1 METFK
6 LVGILSAMILM
17 VVAGVGFEF
26 AHAVGNHDEAMV
38 LSIQEMD
45 ALEHG
50 SSLNSD
56 AYNRQ
61 EFPLEEQESSPSGKI
76 AGRGHTTE

>member
-1 METFK
+1 
-6 LVGILSAMILM
+6 
-17 VVAGVGFEF
+17 
-26 AHAVGNHDEAMV
+26 MV

-56 AYNRQ
+56 VYNRQ